1 MEICRR
7 GYELSGLVQGVGL
20 RYLARHAAAAQGLTG
35 WVRNCADGSV
45 LLELQGSGPAIDRA
59 MDSILTGRWV
69 RVEEL
74 RRRELPVDPEER
86 SFRVLDDAW

>member
-1 MEICRR
+1 MRVIRR
-7 GYELSGLVQGVGL
+7 GYCLTGMVQGVGL

-45 LLELQGSGPAIDRA
+45 RLELQGSAQAVDRA
-59 MDSILTGRWV
+59 MDSILAGRWV

-74 RRRELPVDPEER
+74 QHWELPADPEER